1 MNIAFAENAFV
12 PDLKQG
18 GKWQTFAWGICKP
31 LTQQDRFKVHHLV
44 LRPGKSLDRE
54 SHFHRAEH
62 WIVVSG
68 SARATICGQTHE
80 IFENQSIDI
89 PVGQVHCLE
98 NHGKVDLHLIE
109 IQSGTYLGEDDAQQ
123 HEDGVAA

>member
-1 MNIAFAENAFV
+1 MANICMGHLQAFNA
-12 PDLKQG
+12 
-18 GKWQTFAWGICKP
+18 A
-31 LTQQDRFKVHHLV
+31 
-44 LRPGKSLDRE
+44 RPVQS
-54 SHFHRAEH
+54 SPPC
-62 WIVVSG
+62 

-123 HEDGVAA
+123 HEDEVAA

>member
-1 MNIAFAENAFV
+1 MNITFAERVFTPKLDPV
-12 PDLKQG
+12 SP
-18 GKWQTFAWGICKP
+18 WQVFGWGICKP

-44 LRPGKSLDRE
+44 LRPGKSLECE

-68 SARATICGQTHE
+68 SARATISGKTHE

-89 PVGQVHCLE
+89 PVGQIHSLE

-109 IQSGTYLGEDDAQQ
+109 VQSGTYLGEDDAQR
-123 HEDGVAA
+123 HGDEAAA